1 MILTSYKELAINGI
15 IGKITP
21 SVIDEGGPY
30 ATVIYICGD
39 YKLCLAVKGFH
50 IDNAS
55 EEFIENVK
63 LYAQN
68 HFDEFIKEKGY

>member
-15 IGKITP
+15 NKKITP
-21 SVIDEGGPY
+21 SIIDEGGQY
-30 ATVIYICGD
+30 STVIYIYGD

-50 IDNAS
+50 VESAD
-55 EEFIENVK
+55 EDFIEDIK

-68 HFDEFIKEKGY
+68 NFDEFIKKKGY

>member
-1 MILTSYKELAINGI
+1 MILTSCDELAINGI
-15 IGKITP
+15 IGKIRP
-21 SVIDEGGPY
+21 SLIDEGGPY
-30 ATVIYICGD
+30 ATVIYIYGD

-50 IDNAS
+50 IENVS